1 MGQEFLVMELGDV
14 QALRSLVL
22 KVGSIFRM
30 TLLPEDG
37 VIPKN
42 LGDVDRTKYFVVLG
56 VDDDSI
62 LVGSVLINSRINDR
76 LFNIIGPYQHRIIQE
91 DYDFLTKAESYIDC
105 YRIKEIGLDSILS
118 DAEYIGVLEEADVA
132 DVMSLAVSSPANR
145 KLVLKKYHLV
155 K

>member
-1 MGQEFLVMELGDV
+1 MELGEV
-14 QALRSLVL
+14 QALRSLAL

-30 TLLPEDG
+30 ALLPEDG

-42 LGDVDRTKYFVVLG
+42 PGDVDRTKYFVVLG

-91 DYDFLTKAESYIDC
+91 DYAFLTKAESYIDC
-105 YRIKEIGLDSILS
+105 YRIKEIGLDRILS
-118 DAEYIGVLEEADVA
+118 DAEYVGVLEEADVA
-132 DVMSLAVSSPANR
+132 DVMSLTVSSPANR

>member
-56 VDDDSI
+56 IDDDSI

-76 LFNIIGPYQHRIIQE
+76 LFTVIGPYQHRICQMH
-91 DYDFLTKAESYIDC
+91 YTFLTKEESYIDC
-105 YRIKEIGLDSILS
+105 YRIKEIGYDRILS
-118 DAEYIGVLEEADVA
+118 EAEYVGLLDENDLADII
-132 DVMSLAVSSPANR
+132 SLTVSSPANK
-145 KLVLKKYHLV
+145 KLVLMKYHLL
-155 K
+155 

>member
-1 MGQEFLVMELGDV
+1 MGQEFLVMDLGEV

-91 DYDFLTKAESYIDC
+91 DYAFLTKAESYIDC
-105 YRIKEIGLDSILS
+105 YRIKEIGLGRILS
-118 DAEYIGVLEEADVA
+118 DAEYVGALEESDIADI
-132 DVMSLAVSSPANR
+132 MSLTVSSPANR
-145 KLVLKKYHLV
+145 KLVLKKYHIV

>member
-42 LGDVDRTKYFVVLG
+42 PGDVDRTKYFVVLG